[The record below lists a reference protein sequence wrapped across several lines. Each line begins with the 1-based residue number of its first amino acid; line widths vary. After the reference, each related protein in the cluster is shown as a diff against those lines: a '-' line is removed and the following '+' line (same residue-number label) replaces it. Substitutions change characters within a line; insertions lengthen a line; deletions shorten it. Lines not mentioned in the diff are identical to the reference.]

1 MKLLHTYRKHLLLKL
16 AGIAFLILAVLSA
29 AYLFMA
35 ADYTRSVR
43 KNTLA
48 LNDCLMA
55 QTSSRVESYWNSLYN
70 VSTVFCYSPTTQEY
84 FSSDSLDR
92 MPDASQLAS
101 VFSNTLMLDEN
112 ILSVYL
118 YDTNNKQISSMGKQ
132 FFIDTEKLHTE
143 KVMEIR
149 ITSSTSRNGRPYY
162 ELIYPVYNLNSLK
175 YKNQLGTCVFILD
188 YKTFDDTLQNSQTT
202 ENADVFLLDASDR
215 ILSSAGDTQKY
226 GSSLASEIQQSSP
239 QKYFFSQT
247 LACNNWKIAGFL
259 PESDLYQVDHV
270 LLNTQAL
277 IYVISL
283 VLMILLLLYCNYS
296 IIKPITGISAFIREI
311 NQNPDSRLSLDR
323 PDEIGTVA
331 ESLNQML
338 DEKQQMQL
346 EIEQVKYLAYE
357 TELSKK
363 QAEILAYRSQ
373 INPHFLYNTFECI
386 RDMALF
392 YDVDDIAE
400 LTMALSN
407 VFRFAVKGTDMVTVE
422 NELDHIREYAK
433 IINYRFMGKIRIEID
448 AENAILN
455 CKVFKLLLQPLVENA
470 VFHGLEQ
477 KIENGTVWVH
487 VFSPDH
493 ATLCFVV
500 EDDGCGIEPERLK
513 QILASLE
520 IEKNTT
526 KIGVFNIYQRLK
538 LYYDDKFSFDIKSNL
553 KKGTCITISIP
564 RESTTEPEGSIL

>member
-1 MKLLHTYRKHLLLKL
+1 M
-16 AGIAFLILAVLSA
+16 
-29 AYLFMA
+29 LF
-35 ADYTRSVR
+35 
-43 KNTLA
+43 
-48 LNDCLMA
+48 
-55 QTSSRVESYWNSLYN
+55 
-70 VSTVFCYSPTTQEY
+70 
-84 FSSDSLDR
+84 
-92 MPDASQLAS
+92 
-101 VFSNTLMLDEN
+101 
-112 ILSVYL
+112 
-118 YDTNNKQISSMGKQ
+118 
-132 FFIDTEKLHTE
+132 
-143 KVMEIR
+143 
-149 ITSSTSRNGRPYY
+149 
-162 ELIYPVYNLNSLK
+162 
-175 YKNQLGTCVFILD
+175 
-188 YKTFDDTLQNSQTT
+188 
-202 ENADVFLLDASDR
+202 
-215 ILSSAGDTQKY
+215 
-226 GSSLASEIQQSSP
+226 
-239 QKYFFSQT
+239 
-247 LACNNWKIAGFL
+247 
-259 PESDLYQVDHV
+259 
-270 LLNTQAL
+270 
-277 IYVISL
+277 
-283 VLMILLLLYCNYS
+283 LLLYCNYS

-455 CKVFKLLLQPLVENA
+455 CKVFKLLLQPLVENS

-538 LYYDDKFSFDIKSNL
+538 LYYDDKFSFDIKKQFEKRNLHYDFDSKRIDSRTRREYFMISVYIADDEVWITIGL
-553 KKGTCITISIP
+553 KKLIQKSGLPFEVIGEAHNGVTTLEDIKTLKPNVLFTDIRMPGLSGLEVMSYISEHQFATKVVLISGYAEFEYARQAMLCGAFDYLLKPIQQETLNKTLSRLRNELEPAASETSEDTMENATITDLSTAGTSLFKKILAYIQEHYTEELSLTSLAEMYNISSSRLSTLIKKELGLSFSEYITARRMQKAKELLKDDSRSIEEIANAVGYHDYFYFTKVFKKTQGISP
-564 RESTTEPEGSIL
+564 SKYRKSP